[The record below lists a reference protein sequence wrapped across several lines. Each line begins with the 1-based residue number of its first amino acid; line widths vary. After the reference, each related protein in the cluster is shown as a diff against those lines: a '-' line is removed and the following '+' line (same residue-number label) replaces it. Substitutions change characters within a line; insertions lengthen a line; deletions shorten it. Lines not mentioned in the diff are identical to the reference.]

1 MMRTRPKFSEANLLE
16 QYRIA
21 LENAENQSEIATV
34 MADLGYDS
42 KVIGEGK
49 TLLSKT
55 RTAYDLNNTED
66 DETSAAYAD
75 FSDKKEQLEDTFTL
89 HRKKAKVVFRNDAI
103 TAERLAVSEAMPRT
117 YIKWLEKVK
126 KFYSTAS
133 TDEEIQ
139 KKLARLKITVDDLT
153 AANASITAL
162 EAARAEYL
170 KEKGESQNATQTKNE
185 AFAKMDDWMSEF
197 YAVAKIGLEDNP
209 QLLEALGKTVKG

>member
-1 MMRTRPKFSEANLLE
+1 MRTRPKFSEANLLE

-21 LENAENQSEIATV
+21 LENAENQSEIAAV
-34 MADLGYDS
+34 MADLGYES

-89 HRKKAKVVFRNDAI
+89 HRKKAKVVFRNDAL

-139 KKLARLKITVDDLT
+139 KKLARLKITATDLT
-153 AANASITAL
+153 AANASIVAL

-170 KEKGESQNATQTKNE
+170 KEKGESQNATQTKNA